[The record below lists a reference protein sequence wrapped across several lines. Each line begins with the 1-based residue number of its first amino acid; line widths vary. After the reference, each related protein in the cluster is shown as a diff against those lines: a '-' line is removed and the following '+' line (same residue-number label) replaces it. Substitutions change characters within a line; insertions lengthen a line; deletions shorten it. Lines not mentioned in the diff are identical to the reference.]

1 MADEISEDVKVK
13 VLVTGGLGFVG
24 SAIVRALQ
32 EQHPQW
38 TVCILDRLDDPRHM
52 RKEPQEIPN
61 DTFDLLRGCTFEY
74 VRADIT
80 NEMDVM
86 KAFEQARP
94 DAVVHT
100 AGMVPSLSER

>member
-1 MADEISEDVKVK
+1 MADDVAKGIK

-38 TVCILDRLDDPRHM
+38 TVCILDRLDDPRHA
-52 RKEPQEIPN
+52 RKEAQEIS
-61 DTFDLLRGCTFEY
+61 DDKADLLRDCTYEY
-74 VRADIT
+74 VQADIT
-80 NEMDVM
+80 NEMEVHS
-86 KAFEQARP
+86 AFEQAKP
-94 DAVVHT
+94 DAVVHA